1 MKDTRQRAVDMMS
14 KTRALK
20 TGDFIEDASA
30 LGKAAFIG
38 QVQVVRELLQRP
50 DIEINFRDPKAGSSA
65 ALHYACESSHM
76 EIIKLL
82 VDHGAT
88 IDITDES
95 EFTPFLIAAEMKSLE
110 VVRYLEEKGADINR
124 VTEAGLTSIH
134 LAAMGNSVLILEHL
148 LRSPKLTHTISTKSE
163 DGRVPL
169 FCAVK
174 SGSLDTARFLLKRS
188 GPTDI
193 LGKTDD
199 GHTCLHYAVISGKP
213 KLVSLLLDSG
223 ICHYDQ
229 TEEGFTALHYAVKR
243 SNPDLLCTLLDHIDR
258 VTLGTHN
265 PFAHPA
271 IVDTSAIRQNRQG
284 AWTVQDFGSKRF
296 LDLSSRSG
304 KTAMQ
309 LLISAEPF
317 TNEHKEMVVDLA
329 SCVGIDL
336 ENPDREKRTPLV
348 SLASQ
353 LSNNPDNTNFHSALR
368 ALLELGVD
376 ANAKDR
382 TGRTALHYLCGAR
395 KFTHIMYQAIADFII
410 GEEWTAESLLDP
422 LPLPGAPIGPP
433 PPPPPPPPGIRL
445 LPVPSKKNH
454 VLPKPHGPP
463 PPPPPPPPTVSIIWK
478 NVSGTARVD
487 IPNQSKETAL
497 QAFFRSMNRMQN
509 SNQPTEIALRLLELS
524 PNGELDCQL
533 PDGNQL
539 FNTVIIN
546 KNDKL
551 ITKLYDLGINT
562 QYRDSTLN
570 LRSPLELF
578 CIWGA
583 RDLKVLKQLISNCK
597 NLSELD
603 INGLSLLHLA
613 CDYGHLKVVRELL
626 DGGIDV
632 NIESRERATALSC
645 AVAHGHTSIVELLLE
660 NGATVQA
667 GVASRNW
674 KTCLLNQVSNATI
687 CRLLDDR
694 GVNDWTERSSCTFQS
709 IFIPD
714 FSTSQPI
721 GQNRDRRISRLLT
734 RLTPLHYV
742 AYFGRLDVF
751 KYVVEHIKDVNLNIE
766 AEFGI
771 TPLFFAIL
779 NRNQALVTFLLEHGA
794 KVNARYHPRRWTM
807 LHLAAFIGDKWV
819 ALELLSNG
827 ADPCATNSSSLTPS
841 ILALQ
846 MGHLELSST
855 LQDEE
860 KTRKPE
866 CE

>member
-1 MKDTRQRAVDMMS
+1 
-14 KTRALK
+14 
-20 TGDFIEDASA
+20 
-30 LGKAAFIG
+30 
-38 QVQVVRELLQRP
+38 
-50 DIEINFRDPKAGSSA
+50 
-65 ALHYACESSHM
+65 
-76 EIIKLL
+76 
-82 VDHGAT
+82 
-88 IDITDES
+88 
-95 EFTPFLIAAEMKSLE
+95 
-110 VVRYLEEKGADINR
+110 
-124 VTEAGLTSIH
+124 
-134 LAAMGNSVLILEHL
+134 
-148 LRSPKLTHTISTKSE
+148 
-163 DGRVPL
+163 
-169 FCAVK
+169 
-174 SGSLDTARFLLKRS
+174 
-188 GPTDI
+188 
-193 LGKTDD
+193 
-199 GHTCLHYAVISGKP
+199 
-213 KLVSLLLDSG
+213 VSLLQDSG

-229 TEEGFTALHYAVKR
+229 TEEGFTALHYAVKS
-243 SNPDLLCTLLDHIDR
+243 SNRDLLCALLDHIDR
-258 VTLGTHN
+258 ITLGIHS

-271 IVDTSAIRQNRQG
+271 IVDTSAIRQTRQG

-296 LDLSSRSG
+296 LDLPSRSG

-309 LLISAEPF
+309 ILVSADPF
-317 TNEHKEMVVDLA
+317 TNEHKEMFVDLA

-336 ENPDREKRTPLV
+336 ENPDGEKRTPLV
-348 SLASQ
+348 SLASR
-353 LSNNPDNTNFHSALR
+353 LSNNPDNPNFHSALR

-395 KFTHIMYQAIADFII
+395 TFTPIMYQAIADFII
-410 GEEWTAESLLDP
+410 GKEWTAESLLNP

-433 PPPPPPPPGIRL
+433 PPPPPGIRL
-445 LPVPSKKNH
+445 PPLLSKKNH
-454 VLPKPHGPP
+454 VLPKSPGPP
-463 PPPPPPPPTVSIIWK
+463 PPPPPPPPTVSVTRVIWE

-487 IPNQSKETAL
+487 IPDQSKETAL

-524 PNGELDCQL
+524 PKGELDCQL

-551 ITKLYDLGINT
+551 IMRLYDLGINT

-583 RDLKVLKQLISNCK
+583 RDLKVFKKLISNCK

-603 INGLSLLHLA
+603 IKGLSLLHLA

-626 DGGIDV
+626 DSGIDV
-632 NIESRERATALSC
+632 NIESRDGTTALSY

-667 GVASRNW
+667 DIASRDW
-674 KTCLLNQVSNATI
+674 KTCLLNRVSNATI

-694 GVNDWTERSSCTFQS
+694 GINDWTERSSCTFES
-709 IFIPD
+709 IYIPD
-714 FSTSQPI
+714 FSTSRPC
-721 GQNRDRRISRLLT
+721 GQNGDQRISRLLT

-742 AYFGRLDVF
+742 AFMGRLDVF
-751 KYVVEHIKDVNLNIE
+751 KYVVEHVKDVNLNIE

-779 NRNQALVTFLLEHGA
+779 TQRQALVTFLLEHGA
-794 KVNARYHPRRWTM
+794 KVNATYYPRRWTM
-807 LHLAAFIGDKWV
+807 LHLAAFIGDKWI

-827 ADPCATNSSSLTPS
+827 ADPCATDSSSLTPS
-841 ILALQ
+841 IIALQ
-846 MGHLELSST
+846 VGHLELSST